1 MNIDTIVTFTLD
13 AHVTTVVVNS
23 VNSIV
28 NGVDAII
35 KTAMENVYIALIV
48 TDMMTGTVTI
58 DTMIVTATATV
69 IVTATATVN
78 VTIHG
83 IAVAVSRAVH
93 LVTRQLSVV
102 TAASRHAAEAAV
114 MNDHL
119 MVTHAMDMI
128 AVTRQDDIN
137 LTITTAIARA
147 LTVNVLANTVIL
159 VRNGQVHLRQLVPA
173 RWHLMPHAHRDP
185 APCPRRAITPSPL
198 EAHAR
203 RHRSVQSSRRQPQ
216 VPISDRAHHT
226 RADHQL
232 LRHST
237 TRRSLTDVVQSLIV
251 TPRFRSPMLIL
262 TKMARPEFQLYVSLA
277 AAQLMRKPTKWQGC
291 MSAIVFFGVVNS
303 TQWLQSTAPCLPTH
317 IRFRTTQRGPR

>member
-1 MNIDTIVTFTLD
+1 MNIDTIVNFTLD

-28 NGVDAII
+28 NGIDAII

-93 LVTRQLSVV
+93 LVSRQLTVV

-119 MVTHAMDMI
+119 MVTHAMDMTV
-128 AVTRQDDIN
+128 VTRQSDIGIM
-137 LTITTAIARA
+137 ITTTIARA
-147 LTVNVLANTVIL
+147 LKVNVLANTVIL
-159 VRNGQVHLRQLVPA
+159 VRNDQVHLHRLVPA

-198 EAHAR
+198 AAHAH
-203 RHRSVQSSRRQPQ
+203 RHRSEQSSRRQPQ
-216 VPISDRAHHT
+216 VPISDQAHRT

-251 TPRFRSPMLIL
+251 TPRFKSPMLIL

-277 AAQLMRKPTKWQGC
+277 AAQLMRKPTK
-291 MSAIVFFGVVNS
+291 
-303 TQWLQSTAPCLPTH
+303 
-317 IRFRTTQRGPR
+317 